1 MSAADV
7 IRSGGIVGVPT
18 DTVYG
23 LAVDPT
29 SPSAVR
35 RLYELKGRPED
46 KPIALLVAD
55 AGSASRLVDIPEGAA
70 RLAAEHWPGALTL
83 VTQPLVDL
91 PAWVGDPVT
100 RSVGVRVPDR
110 ADLVELLGETG
121 PLAVTSANLSGSR
134 AAESSA
140 EAEAIFGDEVDL
152 YLEGECP
159 GGLSSTVVDV
169 TVEPFRVI
177 RQGPIAITGAS

>member
-29 SPSAVR
+29 SPSAVD
-35 RLYELKGRPED
+35 RLYELKGRPAG

-55 AGSASRLVDIPEGAA
+55 AASASRLVDIPADAA

-83 VTQPLVDL
+83 VTRPTVEL
-91 PAWVGDPVT
+91 PDWVGHPVT

-110 ADLVELLGETG
+110 DDLVELLAETG
-121 PLAVTSANLSGSR
+121 PLAVTSANLSGAR
-134 AAESSA
+134 PAESSA
-140 EAEAIFGDEVDL
+140 EAEAIFGDSVDL

-169 TVEPFRVI
+169 TTEPFRVI
-177 RQGPIAITGAS
+177 RQGPIVIPGAN